1 MRVAWFILAVPV
13 LAACGAS
20 SAAKTSPAT
29 TAATVARLT
38 QKDFVAEGNLVCLH
52 SDRRV
57 FRLGTLSRNPAGW
70 AKVAEAARIGI
81 AEMKKLRPPL
91 ADQARFDRLIAL
103 ADRLADDIVRVRAA
117 LLAHGYATAREI
129 QAAATNVGARIHL
142 QAQRLGLTFCQQL
155 LTNWPA

>member
-29 TAATVARLT
+29 TVATVARLT
-38 QKDFVAEGNLVCLH
+38 QKDFVADGNLVCLH

-70 AKVAEAARIGI
+70 AKVAEAAHIGI

-91 ADQARFDRLIAL
+91 ADQARFDRLIGL
-103 ADRLADDIVRVRAA
+103 ADRLADDILRVHAA
-117 LLAHGYATAREI
+117 LLAHAYATAREI

-142 QAQRLGLTFCQQL
+142 QAQRLGLTFCQQQ